1 MNFSLRALAL
11 IGAMLGPT
19 AAGAA
24 DAQTVADPFVF
35 SAFNQ
40 ATLARFAPLPA
51 AGTGVAGAGGRIQ
64 LDWTTETVIAR
75 SGGEDLLLDGEILRL
90 ALQYRW
96 QLDRLTLWAEAPLLI
111 TGGGV
116 LDRSIE
122 NWHDWFG
129 LPNGGRDQIERDQ
142 YRYRYVRDGVTV
154 FDIDGSDTAVG
165 DLRAGASV
173 CGVLGGCA
181 AAMLQLPTGD
191 ADRFLGGALGGAA
204 WYERAYALDAARRW
218 SGVVAGGVA
227 VANADG
233 PMQDQARSV
242 VPFGWISLGWSVTPA
257 WSLGAQFYGHGP
269 LYDDSKLD
277 PLSKGGGQLSFGVLY
292 RSVRGGRVQLAM
304 QEDVVIESSPDF
316 VIELAYD
323 W

>member
-1 MNFSLRALAL
+1 M
-11 IGAMLGPT
+11 
-19 AAGAA
+19 
-24 DAQTVADPFVF
+24 
-35 SAFNQ
+35 
-40 ATLARFAPLPA
+40 
-51 AGTGVAGAGGRIQ
+51 AGAGGRIQ

-204 WYERAYALDAARRW
+204 
-218 SGVVAGGVA
+218 
-227 VANADG
+227 
-233 PMQDQARSV
+233 
-242 VPFGWISLGWSVTPA
+242 
-257 WSLGAQFYGHGP
+257 
-269 LYDDSKLD
+269 
-277 PLSKGGGQLSFGVLY
+277 
-292 RSVRGGRVQLAM
+292 
-304 QEDVVIESSPDF
+304 
-316 VIELAYD
+316 
-323 W
+323 